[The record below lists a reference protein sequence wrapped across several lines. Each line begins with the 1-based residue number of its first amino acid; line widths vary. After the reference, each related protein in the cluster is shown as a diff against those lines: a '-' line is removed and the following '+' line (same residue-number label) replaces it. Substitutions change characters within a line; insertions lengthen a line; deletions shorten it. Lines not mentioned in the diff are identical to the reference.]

1 MAIEATA
8 RPAIGRNGNS
18 SGARIAGGDFTPG
31 RAGAASKMSTAS
43 GTATASKASVS
54 KMSAGGGS
62 STAGETSASKSST
75 ASTATAS
82 KPNATSGTHATSKAS
97 AANGAGA
104 AGRTSKK
111 KTGGKLQSTLLALVV
126 PALVVILWVVATS
139 TGTTP
144 ESILPR
150 ITTVGNTLA
159 TLAQDGTIPSDLSI
173 SLIRVVE
180 GYLIAAVIGI
190 TLGSLMGMSRIAR
203 EMLLPTITALRQIPL
218 LAWIPLLI
226 LWCGI
231 GETSKV
237 VFIVMAAFFPILSN
251 TLAGV
256 ASTPLEYV
264 EVARLNKL
272 SRWKT
277 FTRVYLPHALPQIQ
291 TGLKL
296 GLGVSW
302 MAVVGAEL
310 IASTSGVGYRMS
322 YARTLMQSDVVIAYM
337 VVVGVVGIVMDK
349 VVGAVFSALT
359 PWERKGRERA

>member
-1 MAIEATA
+1 M
-8 RPAIGRNGNS
+8 G
-18 SGARIAGGDFTPG
+18 
-31 RAGAASKMSTAS
+31 
-43 GTATASKASVS
+43 
-54 KMSAGGGS
+54 
-62 STAGETSASKSST
+62 
-75 ASTATAS
+75 
-82 KPNATSGTHATSKAS
+82 
-97 AANGAGA
+97 
-104 AGRTSKK
+104 
-111 KTGGKLQSTLLALVV
+111 LVV
-126 PALVVILWVVATS
+126 PLVVLALWTLATS
-139 TGTTP
+139 TGSVP
-144 ESILPR
+144 QSILPS
-150 ITTVGNTLA
+150 IGTVANTFV
-159 TLAQDGTIPSDLSI
+159 TLTQDGTVGSDLSI

-180 GYLIAAVIGI
+180 GYLIAAAIGI
-190 TLGSLMGMSRIAR
+190 TLGSIMGMSRIAR
-203 EMLLPTITALRQIPL
+203 ELLLPTITSLRQIPL

-231 GETSKV
+231 GEASKV
-237 VFIVMAAFFPILSN
+237 VFIVMAAFFPILTN
-251 TLAGV
+251 TLAGI

-337 VVVGVVGIVMDK
+337 FVVGVVGIVMDK
-349 VVGAVFSALT
+349 VVGTVFSALT
-359 PWERKGRERA
+359 PWERKGRER